1 MVLDSGCFSRWK
13 LCNAYLFLMTG
24 NAWHS
29 TRMCPMLNVVSEQGT
44 KTVDAAEMAS

>member
-1 MVLDSGCFSRWK
+1 MNSGYFSAWK
-13 LCNAYLFLMTG
+13 LCNAYLFLVTG

-29 TRMCPMLNVVSEQGT
+29 TRMCPMLNVVRDEDT